1 MKGNIYILL
10 RKGLFKILILTIF
23 LVNINACGYHFA
35 DKGESLPSDI
45 KKIAIPFFIN
55 KTFEP
60 RVEMFITDAFI
71 DEFLKR
77 GKIRIAK
84 SEDADATIL
93 GKIKSFKTNPISFDD
108 NDRVLEYRATVVL
121 DITLKRNDTGQ
132 IIWESFN
139 LKDEY
144 EYTVSSNRTT
154 TYFNKKEAI
163 KKIARDMAEDI
174 HNSIFE
180 VF

>member
-1 MKGNIYILL
+1 
-10 RKGLFKILILTIF
+10 
-23 LVNINACGYHFA
+23 VHINACGYHFA
-35 DKGESLPSDI
+35 NKGDSLHSDI

-60 RVEMFITDAFI
+60 RVEIFITDAFV

-77 GKIRIAK
+77 GKIRIVK

-93 GKIKSFKTNPISFDD
+93 GKIKSFKTYPISFDD
-108 NDRVLEYRATVVL
+108 IDRVLEYRATVVL

-132 IIWESFN
+132 IIWESFGI
-139 LKDEY
+139 KDEQ
-144 EYTVSSNRTT
+144 EYAVSSNRTT

-163 KKIARDMAEDI
+163 KKIAKDMAEDI

-180 VF
+180 DF